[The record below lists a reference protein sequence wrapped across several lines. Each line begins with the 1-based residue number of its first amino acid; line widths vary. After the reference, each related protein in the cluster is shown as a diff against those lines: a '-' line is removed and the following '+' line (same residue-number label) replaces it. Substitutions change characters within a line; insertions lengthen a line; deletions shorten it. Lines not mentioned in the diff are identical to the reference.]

1 MIIDLISDRKDS
13 NIYDA
18 YTFYNDIF
26 NYYQIDKNIYCE
38 NILNA
43 LDNGTNEDVQKALC
57 DYIKNNEYNLTL
69 CDYINSVEWI

>member
-1 MIIDLISDRKDS
+1 MIIDLILDRKDS

-26 NYYQIDKNIYCE
+26 NYYQIDKDIYCE

-43 LDNGTNEDVQKALC
+43 LDNGTNENVQKALC
-57 DYIKNNEYNLTL
+57 DYIKDNEYNLTI